1 MGRGVRTVGI
11 CSAIIRLGFNWAC
24 FSFVLEMIR
33 GVGDPVGGLVFG
45 AFGRAVRGEEG
56 LVHLRLLFHFLDRPL
71 APSNQGVLQP
81 VGGAG

>member
-1 MGRGVRTVGI
+1 MDRGVRTVSI
-11 CSAIIRLGFNWAC
+11 CSAIIGLGFNWPC
-24 FSFVLEMIR
+24 LYFVLEMIR

-56 LVHLRLLFHFLDRPL
+56 LVDLRLLLHFLDRPL
-71 APSNQGVLQP
+71 APSNHRVLQP